1 MFILFGYSLSKYT
14 SYVFKQLFVFRLIK
28 IGDKN
33 VPEARGNS
41 ASGGIEKE
49 ILFERSELISFSKRK
64 ECSANF
70 YSAVT
75 FLCYFLWVGAKESN

>member
-1 MFILFGYSLSKYT
+1 M
-14 SYVFKQLFVFRLIK
+14 LFVFRLIK

-33 VPEARGNS
+33 VPEASGNS

-75 FLCYFLWVGAKESN
+75 FLCGFYPEPVEGFFGWQPKKVIVKFI